1 VYTGN
6 WKLRIMEN
14 LLKLFLK
21 LSGLFLFVLLEVVC
35 FSLIVK
41 YNQKQSEIYYHT
53 ENRLNGWWKEKMA
66 ASRAFFN
73 LSQEDSLSKRNA
85 ALLQKLVN
93 LKVDTLRQ
101 GIDTVYTDSLRPQY
115 LVVEARVINNSVNRE
130 HNYLTLD
137 KGKKDGILPNS
148 GVITEKG
155 VIGIVREVSNSYAVV
170 MSLLHRQSK
179 ISARIKT
186 KHYFG
191 SLVWKSS
198 NRSQF
203 NLEDIP
209 KHAPIVQGDTVE
221 TSGYSAIFPEGIP
234 IGRVEKF
241 WIEPGSNFYTV
252 EVRASQDLSNIRYVY
267 VITNLL
273 REEQIQLEKAV
284 LKEDE

>member
-1 VYTGN
+1 
-6 WKLRIMEN
+6 MEN

>member
-1 VYTGN
+1 
-6 WKLRIMEN
+6 MEN

-273 REEQIQLEKAV
+273 KEEQIQLEKAV